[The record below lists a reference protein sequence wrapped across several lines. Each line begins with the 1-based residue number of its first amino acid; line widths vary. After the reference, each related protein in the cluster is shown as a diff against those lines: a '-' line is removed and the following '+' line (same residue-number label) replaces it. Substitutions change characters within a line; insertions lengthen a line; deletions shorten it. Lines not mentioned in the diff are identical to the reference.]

1 MFSESSTDNLDGT
14 STIDPVHCKTL
25 QQMSRIE
32 KLILA
37 LTYHEGLTLRETGV
51 VLGLSESDVRRTLA
65 SIEGRFARTT
75 ALTAV

>member
-1 MFSESSTDNLDGT
+1 MFSENSTHNLD
-14 STIDPVHCKTL
+14 STAALDPVHRKTL
-25 QQMSRIE
+25 QHMSRIE

-37 LTYHEGLTLRETGV
+37 LTYHEGLSLRETGV

-65 SIEGRFARTT
+65 SIESRFARTT